1 MDSNQF
7 DVCKQCALSCAEL
20 RVRNF
25 ILTTFLSIVFG
36 MSMNFLAHKN
46 KKTL

>member
-1 MDSNQF
+1 MSVNS
-7 DVCKQCALSCAEL
+7 VRWAAL

-36 MSMNFLAHKN
+36 MSMNFLAHKT
-46 KKTL
+46 KKNTV